1 MKRVLLVSFMFIKRE
16 SLMVLKKLTLFT
28 TVFLVSQGIYAEEY
42 PQDIIRFTE
51 QRDQCDYLRGEISGD
66 PEMDNARNLNEQ
78 LDKYCK
84 GTDKAL
90 VKLKNKY
97 KNNIEITNK
106 LNPYENNIEPH
117 ADNTSHNLFKKYL
130 VNVYQGEIIPP
141 KGYTQKNGIWFD
153 DLGKAVNPPV
163 INFSGKYNIGLHSC
177 GYGCRYYTLT
187 NLADGKD
194 FSDALENFASSPEN
208 NTKEHYFIEL
218 LSKFDSSL
226 LLARYYK
233 TLDSEDYQDCYFI
246 FKNNKI
252 EKAKNNLKCPVF
264 E

>member
-1 MKRVLLVSFMFIKRE
+1 M
-16 SLMVLKKLTLFT
+16 KKLFLILLMLFA
-28 TVFLVSQGIYAEEY
+28 VQYLYAEEKY
-42 PQDIIRFTE
+42 PQDIDSFIE
-51 QRDQCDYLRGEISGD
+51 KRDTCDHLRGEISGEPD
-66 PEMDNARNLNEQ
+66 IDNTRNLRQE
-78 LDKYCK
+78 LDRYCK
-84 GTDKAL
+84 GTDKDL
-90 VKLKNKY
+90 VQLKNKY
-97 KNNIEITNK
+97 KNNKDVTNK
-106 LNPYENNIEPH
+106 LNSYESSIESH
-117 ADNTSHNLFKKYL
+117 TDSTSSDLFNKYL
-130 VNVYQGEIIPP
+130 VNVYQGEIVPP
-141 KGYTQKNGIWFD
+141 SGYIQKNDIWFD